1 MSHPWL
7 LRNRITSA
15 FGLTTL
21 ILSLALSLP
30 FGWSV
35 HGSIEAELDALAREE
50 LEETRVHFSE
60 RRPDPREFAEIA
72 AELSDDHGDNPL
84 AWRIWRADGTQWG
97 EFGEL
102 ALLRHAPAARP
113 TAEAMSEPE
122 HALRLATVPL
132 EDGFA
137 TAIVIDGSHQARRF
151 TRFLWTALGF
161 ILLATGVAT
170 LAGRVLA
177 LRVSRLLER
186 VAECARTESAPEEWP
201 SPGQAPEEIQAVVAA
216 LQDTLRR
223 IRQESENARLLTSG
237 TAHELRSPLQ
247 NLLGETQVTLL
258 REREAAEYRGVLES
272 HLEELSELSR
282 MVDNLVTLSSLEEAR
297 RRPSLE
303 HFDLAGE
310 ARLRLA
316 REIQFARRRGV
327 EFQLVA
333 EGPLDVEGDR
343 ESLLLALRNVVTNAI
358 EWSPSGKTVELRMQT
373 SADGLEI
380 LVDDAGPGIPAAER
394 ESLFLPFQRSRAA
407 RGRRVGFGLGL
418 ALTRS
423 AIEAQGGTIEIGDS
437 PLGGARFR
445 IRIPT
450 RRAA

>member
-1 MSHPWL
+1 MSRPWL
-7 LRNRITSA
+7 LRNRITFA

-21 ILSLALSLP
+21 LLSLALSLP
-30 FGWSV
+30 FGWLV
-35 HGSIEAELDALAREE
+35 HSSIEAELDALTREE
-50 LEETRVHFSE
+50 LEETRVHFFE
-60 RRPDPREFAEIA
+60 RSPDPAGFARIA
-72 AELSDDHGDNPL
+72 VELSRDHRENPL
-84 AWRIWRADGTQWG
+84 AWRIWRPDGTLWG
-97 EFGEL
+97 EFGQV
-102 ALLRHAPAARP
+102 ALLAHAP
-113 TAEAMSEPE
+113 SEPPASAGVLVPE
-122 HALRLATVPL
+122 HALRLATSTL
-132 EDGFA
+132 EGGLSA
-137 TAIVIDGSHQARRF
+137 AIVLDGSHQARRF

-161 ILLATGVAT
+161 ILLASGVAT

-177 LRVSRLLER
+177 LRVSGLLER
-186 VAECARTESAPEEWP
+186 VAECARTESAPEDWP

-223 IRQESENARLLTSG
+223 IRLESENARLLTSG

-297 RRPSLE
+297 RRPTLE
-303 HFDLAGE
+303 HFDLAAE

-316 REIQFARRRGV
+316 REFQFARRRGV
-327 EFQLVA
+327 EFQLLA
-333 EGPLDVEGDR
+333 EGRLEVEGDR

-358 EWSPSGKTVELRMQT
+358 EWSPPGKTVELHMRT
-373 SADGLEI
+373 GTGGLEI
-380 LVDDAGPGIPAAER
+380 LVDDAGPGIPAGER
-394 ESLFLPFQRSRAA
+394 ENLFLPFQRSRAA

-423 AIEAQGGTIEIGDS
+423 AIEAQGGTIEVGDS

-445 IRIPT
+445 ICIPT